1 MTKDGATRARIARRV
16 YRRHWLR
23 LSSNARARATS
34 SSTTTTLV
42 LAMMM
47 MMVMVVIFS
56 PIVVVFADDDDAL
69 RASLPLIFSAAE
81 GNVQGV
87 LEALRADANACAGQ
101 ITEHGETALH
111 VAGIPGGKELVRVLI
126 EHGCDVNAR
135 THGGQYLRMAPI
147 HWMTYGAT
155 PEHREGLEALLEY
168 SSDIDVNAQND
179 EGKTAVDM
187 ALAMGDHGTK
197 ILEVLARYGGK
208 PALKT
213 EGRDEL

>member
-1 MTKDGATRARIARRV
+1 MP
-16 YRRHWLR
+16 L
-23 LSSNARARATS
+23 
-34 SSTTTTLV
+34 

-47 MMVMVVIFS
+47 VMIFS
-56 PIVVVFADDDDAL
+56 IVFADDDAL
-69 RASLPLIFSAAE
+69 RARLPLIFSAAE

-87 LEALRADANACAGQ
+87 LEALRADADACVNQ

-111 VAGIPGGKELVRVLI
+111 VAGIPGGKELARTLI
-126 EHGCDVNAR
+126 EAGCDVNAR

-155 PEHREGLEALLEY
+155 PKHREGLEALLEY
-168 SSDIDVNAQND
+168 SSDVDVNAQNE
-179 EGKTAVDM
+179 EGKTAMDM
-187 ALAMGDHGTK
+187 ALAMGDHGAE

-208 PALKT
+208 PALKA

>member
-47 MMVMVVIFS
+47 MMVIFS